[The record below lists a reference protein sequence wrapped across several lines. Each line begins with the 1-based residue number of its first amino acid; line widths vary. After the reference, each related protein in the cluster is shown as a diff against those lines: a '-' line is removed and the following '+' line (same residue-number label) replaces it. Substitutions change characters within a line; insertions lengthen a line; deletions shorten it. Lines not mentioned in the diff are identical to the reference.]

1 MTEPAQPITITIKR
15 AVELSGLSQPT
26 LYRRMADGSL
36 EAVKVGGR
44 TLIKYRSLRTM
55 LGEAA

>member
-1 MTEPAQPITITIKR
+1 MLEPAQPITVTIKR

-36 EAVKVGGR
+36 DAVKVKGS
-44 TLIKYRSLRTM
+44 TLIKYRSLRAM